1 MSTSFEVLLGR
12 TLGIG
17 VAISTALLALGLVLQ
32 LSVGGPVASML
43 LQAGLLVLM
52 GTPMARVL
60 LSCLEYIRQRD
71 WFFAVSGLAV
81 LVVLGITV
89 WQATRQ

>member
-1 MSTSFEVLLGR
+1 MTARFEVLLGR

-17 VAISTALLALGLVLQ
+17 VAISTGLLALGLVLQ
-32 LSVGGPVASML
+32 LATGGPLASTL

-60 LSCLEYIRQRD
+60 LSCLEYVRQRD

-89 WQATRQ
+89 WQATRL

>member
-17 VAISTALLALGLVLQ
+17 VAVSTALLALGLVLQ
-32 LSVGGPVASML
+32 LTAGGAVASML

-89 WQATRQ
+89 WQATRL

>member
-17 VAISTALLALGLVLQ
+17 VAISTALLAFGLVLQ
-32 LSVGGPVASML
+32 LTAGGAVASAL

-89 WQATRQ
+89 WQATRL